1 MSGACEGNYT
11 VGVQRIPVITR
22 SSRSNPIGYNSV
34 RARLAAMG
42 LTLRQSEIAL
52 RVLAGFPNKRIAT
65 ELDLTEQTVKDHLY
79 VIFRKLGIH
88 HRAEL
93 AARVLPLSLEKV
105 RIGTAPQP
113 RK

>member
-1 MSGACEGNYT
+1 MTRETTPSACRGS
-11 VGVQRIPVITR
+11 QVIKS
-22 SSRSNPIGYNSV
+22 SSRSSPIVVNSV

-42 LTLRQSEIAL
+42 LTSRQRDVAL
-52 RVLAGFPNKRIAT
+52 RVLAGLSNRRIAS

-93 AARVLPLSLEKV
+93 AARVLPGLMR
-105 RIGTAPQP
+105 RISTT
-113 RK
+113 